1 MKYFRI
7 FIMISAVILSVC
19 FALSAIGLAVLDP
32 GGSWE
37 KKLISFFL
45 AALSPL
51 TLIGAV
57 LLLKALTAFASKTE
71 QFTTRD
77 PLTNLYNQ
85 PTFWDFLG
93 YEIERAKRQG
103 YRFTIMLIDLDNFK
117 TINDLYGHETG
128 DAHLKEFSM
137 ILKQAIRKGDIPAR
151 YGGDDFAAILPVCD
165 ESQACIAGQRLLDS
179 LREHHFLLPDGSPV
193 QITASIGMSVFPDHA
208 SDAQSLFLLA
218 ETVLHQSKSSGKDR
232 LNIPH
237 DKVNINLLKN
247 AGETSIF
254 IMDAIMKKKVVPY
267 FQPIVNARDRSIMA
281 YEVLTRIV
289 TTDKVIPAAEFIEV
303 AETMGVIGKIDLLLI
318 EQAFDAVKRN
328 RFAGKLFINLS
339 PKALLLNEFIP
350 HVRRHLVASG
360 LEPSQLVFEIT
371 ERETVKNLDQI
382 GQILRGLQQEG
393 FQIAIDDFG
402 AGYSSFQYLKLFKA
416 DYLKVDGEFIRNL
429 SDNSGLEHVIV
440 ASISQLAK
448 YLKIKT
454 IAEFVESGDILEI
467 VCSADINYAQGYHV
481 GRPLPDMIR

>member
-1 MKYFRI
+1 
-7 FIMISAVILSVC
+7 
-19 FALSAIGLAVLDP
+19 
-32 GGSWE
+32 
-37 KKLISFFL
+37 
-45 AALSPL
+45 
-51 TLIGAV
+51 
-57 LLLKALTAFASKTE
+57 
-71 QFTTRD
+71 
-77 PLTNLYNQ
+77 
-85 PTFWDFLG
+85 
-93 YEIERAKRQG
+93 
-103 YRFTIMLIDLDNFK
+103 
-117 TINDLYGHETG
+117 
-128 DAHLKEFSM
+128 
-137 ILKQAIRKGDIPAR
+137 
-151 YGGDDFAAILPVCD
+151 
-165 ESQACIAGQRLLDS
+165 
-179 LREHHFLLPDGSPV
+179 
-193 QITASIGMSVFPDHA
+193 
-208 SDAQSLFLLA
+208 
-218 ETVLHQSKSSGKDR
+218 
-232 LNIPH
+232 
-237 DKVNINLLKN
+237 VNINLLKN
-247 AGETSIF
+247 TGETSIF

-267 FQPIVNARDRSIMA
+267 FQPIVNARDKSIMA

-328 RFAGKLFINLS
+328 SFAGKLFINLS

-382 GQILRGLQQEG
+382 GRILRGLQQEG